1 VLSLLRREWPGA
13 YFDGRSAARTEVS
26 VRVVDDGIH
35 ITGLPGGDTFWHH
48 FEIRLAEAMAPGDPV
63 RIERVSVGDEIV
75 INDPALRDPL
85 AFALGPQA
93 RPIIAA
99 RHGWGLGTQILAL
112 ASAAAV
118 FVAAL
123 YLWLIPWA
131 ATRAAAE
138 VPLQWEERLGTVM
151 VTTLT
156 RQQRSCAGPARDA
169 ALEKMV
175 ATLTA
180 DGRGGRYTFHV
191 TVLDDSMVNAL
202 AAPGGQ
208 IVFFRGLID
217 AAETPEELA
226 GVMAHELQHVVLRHG
241 TAGILRQIPI
251 QLLVSAVTGSG
262 SIGDQAFGVAAT
274 LGNLGYARRDE
285 SNADRQG
292 MAMLQAA
299 RVGTSGMVT
308 FMGRLSTL
316 NKREADPGM
325 MVYLSTHPA
334 SADRANVLGE
344 LAATQQYEPL
354 PLLTAEEWAAVRAPC
369 AR

>member
-1 VLSLLRREWPGA
+1 MLSLLRREWPGA
-13 YFDGRSAARTEVS
+13 YFDGRSAARTEVA
-26 VRVVDDGIH
+26 VRVTDEGIH
-35 ITGLPGGDTFWHH
+35 VTGLPGGDAFWYHY
-48 FEIRLAEAMAPGDPV
+48 EIRLAEAMAPGDPV

-75 INDPALRDPL
+75 ISDPALRDPL
-85 AFALGPQA
+85 TFALGPHA
-93 RPIIAA
+93 RTGAPA

-112 ASAAAV
+112 AAAAGV
-118 FVAAL
+118 LVSAL
-123 YLWLIPWA
+123 YLWVIPWA
-131 ATRAAAE
+131 ATRAATK
-138 VPLQWEERLGTVM
+138 VPIQWEERLGTTM
-151 VTTLT
+151 VTALT
-156 RQQRSCAGPARDA
+156 REQRTCAGPARDA

-180 DGRGGRYTFHV
+180 DGRGGPYTFKV

-226 GVMAHELQHVVLRHG
+226 GVMAHELQHIVLRHG

-262 SIGDQAFGVAAT
+262 NVGDQAFGVAAT

-285 SNADRQG
+285 SSADRQG

-316 NKREADPGM
+316 NKGEADPGM

-344 LAATQQYEPL
+344 LAATQQYTPL
-354 PLLTAEEWAAVRAPC
+354 PLLTAVEWAAVRAPC
-369 AR
+369 ER

>member
-1 VLSLLRREWPGA
+1 MLRLLRREWPGA
-13 YFDGRSAARTEVS
+13 YFDGRSAARTEVA
-26 VRVVDDGIH
+26 VRITDDGIH
-35 ITGLPGGDTFWHH
+35 ITGLPGGDTFWYHY
-48 FEIRLAEAMAPGDPV
+48 EIRLTDAMAPGDPV

-75 INDPALRDPL
+75 IDDPALRAPL
-85 AFALGPQA
+85 TFALGPNA
-93 RPIIAA
+93 RPSTVA
-99 RHGWGLGTQILAL
+99 RHGWGLGTQVLAL
-112 ASAAAV
+112 AAAAV
-118 FVAAL
+118 VFVSAL
-123 YLWLIPWA
+123 YVWVIPWA
-131 ATRAAAE
+131 ATRAAAG
-138 VPLQWEERLGTVM
+138 VPLQWEEQLGTVM

-156 RQQRSCAGPARDA
+156 RQQRTCDGAARDA

-180 DGRGGRYTFHV
+180 DGRGGRYAFNV
-191 TVLDDSMVNAL
+191 TVIDDSMVNAL

-208 IVFFRGLID
+208 VVLFRGLID

-226 GVMAHELQHVVLRHG
+226 GVMAHELQHIVLRHG

-262 SIGDQAFGVAAT
+262 NVGDQAFGVAAT

-285 SNADRQG
+285 SSADREG

-308 FMGRLSTL
+308 FMGRLGTL
-316 NKREADPGM
+316 NKQEADPGM
-325 MVYLSTHPA
+325 MTYLSTHPA

-344 LAATQQYEPL
+344 LAATQQYTPR
-354 PLLTAEEWAAVRAPC
+354 PLLTAGEWAAVRAPC
-369 AR
+369 ER

>member
-1 VLSLLRREWPGA
+1 MLKLLRREWPGA
-13 YFDGRSAARTEVS
+13 YFDGRSAARTEVA
-26 VRVVDDGIH
+26 VRVTDEGLQ
-35 ITGLPGGDTFWHH
+35 ITGLPGGDTFWYHY
-48 FEIRLAEAMAPGDPV
+48 EIRLADAMAPGDPV

-75 INDPALRDPL
+75 ISDPALRDPL
-85 AFALGPQA
+85 IFALGPHA
-93 RPIIAA
+93 RPSPMAQ
-99 RHGWGLGTQILAL
+99 HGWGLGKQILAL
-112 ASAAAV
+112 AGAATA
-118 FVAAL
+118 FVAVL

-131 ATRAAAE
+131 ARRVAAE
-138 VPLQWEERLGTVM
+138 VPLQWEERLGKVL

-156 RQQRSCAGPARDA
+156 QQQRTCAGATRDA
-169 ALEKMV
+169 ALERMV

-180 DGRGGRYTFHV
+180 DGRGGRYTFNV

-226 GVMAHELQHVVLRHG
+226 GVMAHELQHVVLGHG

-251 QLLVSAVTGSG
+251 QLLLSAVAGSG
-262 SIGDQAFGVAAT
+262 SVGDQAFGVAAT

-285 SNADRQG
+285 SEADRQG

-299 RVGTSGMVT
+299 GVGTSGMVT

-325 MVYLSTHPA
+325 MTYLSTHPA

-344 LAATQQYEPL
+344 LAATQQYIPR
-354 PLLTAEEWAAVRAPC
+354 PLLTDEEWAAVRAPC